1 MNKKEC
7 THKIF
12 LEPLHSRNGV
22 MEMRNYIFWIIV
34 LTCTC
39 STTFY
44 AQSGVTKVG
53 TTAASFLAID
63 VGPRAT
69 AMGSAYVSIANDVT
83 AMYWNPAGIAR
94 MDNFDMLFTNTKWI
108 GDVSFNYAGAVLPL
122 GIFGTIGVNATL
134 VTMDKI
140 ERTTVES
147 PDGTGEF
154 VDAGSYAFG
163 LTYARLLTDQ
173 FSIGFNAKFAYER
186 LYHSNATGLALDVG
200 VLFDTQF
207 SGLKL
212 GMCISNYGTKMQ
224 LEGQDF
230 QVQNDPYP
238 SISGNN
244 GNINGTLSTDPY
256 DLPLLFRIGVSM
268 DVLKGLYESNLIVSV
283 DALHPSDDVESVNIG
298 GEYVFENIFSLRMGY
313 KGLFSKDSEQGMN
326 YGGGIR
332 LNIAGKTNLLFDYSY
347 ISFGVLNNVHMFS
360 VGLGL

>member
-1 MNKKEC
+1 MKEKKC
-7 THKIF
+7 LHKIF
-12 LEPLHSRNGV
+12 LEPLHLRNGV
-22 MEMRNYIFWIIV
+22 MEMRNYILWITIIV
-34 LTCTC
+34 CVC
-39 STTFY
+39 STPFY
-44 AQSGVTKVG
+44 AQTGVTKVG
-53 TTAASFLAID
+53 TTAANFLAID
-63 VGPRAT
+63 VGPRAN
-69 AMGSAYVSIANDVT
+69 AMGSAYVAIANDVT
-83 AMYWNPAGIAR
+83 AMYWNPAGIANIE
-94 MDNFDMLFTNTKWI
+94 NFDMLFSNTKWI
-108 GDVSFNYAGAVLPL
+108 ADVSFNYAGAVLPL
-122 GIFGTIGVNATL
+122 GNFGTIGINATFL
-134 VTMDKI
+134 TMDQI
-140 ERTTVES
+140 ERTTVEI

-163 LTYARLLTDQ
+163 LSYARKLTDQ

-186 LYHSNATGLALDVG
+186 LYHSSATGVALDVG

-224 LEGQDF
+224 LQGQDF

-244 GNINGTLSTDPY
+244 GNINSTLSTDPY
-256 DLPLLFRIGVSM
+256 DLPLLFRLGVSM
-268 DVLKGLYESNLIVSV
+268 DVLRGLYNSNLIISV

-298 GEYVFENIFSLRMGY
+298 GEYVFGNMLSLRMGY

-332 LNIAGKTNLLFDYSY
+332 LNIAGRTSLLFDYSY
-347 ISFGVLNNVHMFS
+347 VSFGILNSVHMFS